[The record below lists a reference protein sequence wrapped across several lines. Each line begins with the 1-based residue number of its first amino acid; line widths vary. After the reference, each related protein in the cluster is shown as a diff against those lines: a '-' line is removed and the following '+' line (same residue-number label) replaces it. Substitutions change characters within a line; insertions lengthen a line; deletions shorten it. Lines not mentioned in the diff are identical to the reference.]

1 MIDSR
6 GLRVNEEH
14 LMEVFRV
21 RAVVAELAETVTVPG
36 ETPVD
41 PEHPVRLR
49 VLRLGR
55 WPWSRMRVL
64 RDVRL

>member
-6 GLRVNEEH
+6 GLRVNEAH

-36 ETPVD
+36 ED
-41 PEHPVRLR
+41 LERPVRLR

>member
-6 GLRVNEEH
+6 GLRINEEH

-36 ETPVD
+36 ED
-41 PEHPVRLR
+41 LERPVRLR